1 MNYDQLLELHTTLHH
16 TLNFLKYH
24 SDSPE
29 ELDNR
34 VRKQIEVVW
43 KQSCRPTIP
52 NLKAFCFTYRRRQ

>member
-34 VRKQIEVVW
+34 VRKQIQVVEAEL
-43 KQSCRPTIP
+43 QTHNPEFESI
-52 NLKAFCFTYRRRQ
+52 LLYL

>member
-34 VRKQIEVVW
+34 VRKQIQVVEAEL
-43 KQSCRPTIP
+43 Q
-52 NLKAFCFTYRRRQ
+52 TYNPEFESILLYL